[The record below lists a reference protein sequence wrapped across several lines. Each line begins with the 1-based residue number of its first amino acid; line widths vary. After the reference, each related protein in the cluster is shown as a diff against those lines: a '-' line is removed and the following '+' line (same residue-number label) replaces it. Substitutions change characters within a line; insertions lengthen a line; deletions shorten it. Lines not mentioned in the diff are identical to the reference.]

1 MIQKSDTHEKV
12 KLSEKKKTK
21 TFEMKNFT
29 QVELQ
34 VYDKKSESVIT
45 GALNYQKQ
53 ISESC

>member
-34 VYDKKSESVIT
+34 VYDKK
-45 GALNYQKQ
+45 K
-53 ISESC
+53 